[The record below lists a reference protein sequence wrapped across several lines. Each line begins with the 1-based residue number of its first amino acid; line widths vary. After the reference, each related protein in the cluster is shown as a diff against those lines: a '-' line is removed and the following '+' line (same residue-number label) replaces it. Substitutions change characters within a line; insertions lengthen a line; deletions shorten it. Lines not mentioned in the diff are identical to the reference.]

1 MIGYMSFFLGVFITA
16 LGVFALWVAIRL
28 LRQPPI
34 IEPNAI
40 EERLE
45 LVLESF
51 DRLASRVAEKVDL
64 ADIAVHVKNVSTQTD
79 ELHRVMSNNQLRGLW
94 GERIA
99 EDVLTSAGLIE
110 GIGYYRQKVQ
120 QESGSRPDFTF
131 PLPGGLRLNMDVKF
145 PMENYRKMLDSI
157 EGRDKELAQK
167 QLMQN
172 VRTQIREVSTR
183 DYIDPT
189 SGTVDCALMLIPS
202 ESVYTDLQRLAPNL
216 MDFALSNRV
225 VCCSP
230 LTLFAVLAVIRQA
243 SESMQLTQA
252 SRDLAVSLGKFRTEI
267 SKFFEKIDNL
277 STRFDSAQGV
287 LDEINGIRRK
297 KLQASVN
304 NLLSFDQI
312 DRD

>member
-1 MIGYMSFFLGVFITA
+1 
-16 LGVFALWVAIRL
+16 
-28 LRQPPI
+28 
-34 IEPNAI
+34 
-40 EERLE
+40 
-45 LVLESF
+45 
-51 DRLASRVAEKVDL
+51 
-64 ADIAVHVKNVSTQTD
+64 
-79 ELHRVMSNNQLRGLW
+79 
-94 GERIA
+94 
-99 EDVLTSAGLIE
+99 
-110 GIGYYRQKVQ
+110 
-120 QESGSRPDFTF
+120 
-131 PLPGGLRLNMDVKF
+131 
-145 PMENYRKMLDSI
+145 MENYRKMLDSI

-304 NLLSFDQI
+304 SLLSFDQI